1 MTRIITKIGAI
12 IQNDQRQLLVVKKN
26 VPGRDTY
33 IIPGGRPEGNETE
46 EETLRRELSEEL
58 GVTVEKFTPFGKYE
72 EPAEFEDAVLVMT
85 VFDVEVAG
93 DPKPQS
99 EIIGSLWIDAKYKSK
114 DISIGSTL
122 VNHVVPGLVALGRM

>member
-1 MTRIITKIGAI
+1 MTQVITKIGAV

-33 IIPGGRPEGNETE
+33 IIPGGRPEGDETE

-85 VFDVEVAG
+85 VFDVEVKG

-99 EIIGSLWIDAKYKSK
+99 EIQGSDKIIVCD
-114 DISIGSTL
+114 
-122 VNHVVPGLVALGRM
+122 R